1 MDVLSLTFPEIVRK
15 KKSLFLY
22 LKMEQEGERM
32 HKRLNELDQKYLNV
46 KNVGEKFFLMIRD
59 LGQDPKKI
67 LRDGI

>member
-1 MDVLSLTFPEIVRK
+1 
-15 KKSLFLY
+15 
-22 LKMEQEGERM
+22 MEQEGEQM
-32 HKRLNELDQKYLNV
+32 HKRLNELDHKYLNV